1 LIFIMDAFPISIM
14 APSGAG
20 VGRYTSKNMRK
31 TQMIRLKQ
39 VNYVFLFVGVIIP
52 LAIFVSGADGK
63 PICSENTDCLRIVYG
78 GGLTG
83 KIAPCG

>member
-1 LIFIMDAFPISIM
+1 
-14 APSGAG
+14 
-20 VGRYTSKNMRK
+20 
-31 TQMIRLKQ
+31 MIRLKQ